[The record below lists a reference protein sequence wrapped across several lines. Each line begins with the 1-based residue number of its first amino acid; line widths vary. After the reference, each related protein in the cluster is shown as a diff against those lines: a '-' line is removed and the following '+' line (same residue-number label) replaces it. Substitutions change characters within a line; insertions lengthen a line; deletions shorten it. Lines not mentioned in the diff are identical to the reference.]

1 MNKNIVNGKRVTVP
15 TKVEVTNT
23 VTAELTSSEA
33 DRFLTIC
40 RACVTASNALRK
52 LGRIKE
58 AEDFIGSAE
67 FYIGE
72 YKKSLA

>member
-1 MNKNIVNGKRVTVP
+1 MAKNIVNGKRVS
-15 TKVEVTNT
+15 KVEVTNV

-33 DRFLTIC
+33 DRYLTIC

-52 LGRIKE
+52 LGKTAE
-58 AEDFIGSAE
+58 AKDFIGSAE

-72 YKKSLA
+72 YRKSLA